1 MNIVQKFITPNKYT
15 RPQLKL
21 QKVKKIAIHYTGDI
35 GATAQNEHDYFNGT
49 CIREQRYASCHYLV
63 GLQGEV
69 FQIIPDNEW
78 SYCTSQANAYSI
90 NIETCYEISSG
101 KFNQITEKSL
111 IELAAFLC
119 RKYGLNPINDLIRHY
134 DVTGKVCPKYYVDH
148 PDVWNKFKQAVK
160 NCMNGSSYVLPS
172 YGSQVNGNNVQN
184 TTVNSFNGNN
194 VIKYKYAIT
203 TASINMRSSYNLSG
217 SVMMILPKGK
227 QCKIINYPIN
237 GWAQVKPEG
246 SNRIGYCVTQYLE
259 PTPYIELDTKSYV
272 FNGIGKI
279 YQFIIKTDST
289 KQVYVS
295 SSDKDIVSVK
305 YVSTDSRG
313 QKWQIESHKKG
324 SVKIYIKTDSANTYL
339 PVSVK

>member
-1 MNIVQKFITPNKYT
+1 MDIKQEFITPNKYT
-15 RPQLKL
+15 RPQIRL

-63 GLQGEV
+63 GLQGEKI
-69 FQIIPDNEW
+69 QIIPDNEL
-78 SYCTSQANAYSI
+78 SYCTNQANAYSI

-160 NCMNGSSYVLPS
+160 GCMNGSSYTLPS
-172 YGSQVNGNNVQN
+172 YGSP
-184 TTVNSFNGNN
+184 VNSSDIHLTSTTG
-194 VIKYKYAIT
+194 YKHAIT
-203 TASINMRSSYNLSG
+203 TASINMRSSYNLSANI
-217 SVMMILPKGK
+217 MMVLPKGK
-227 QCKIINYPIN
+227 QCEIINYPTD
-237 GWAQVKPEG
+237 GWVQIKPDG

-259 PTPYIELDTKSYV
+259 LTPSIELDTKSYI
-272 FNGIGKI
+272 FNGVGKI
-279 YQFIIKTDST
+279 YQFIIKTDSK
-289 KQVYVS
+289 KQLYVS
-295 SSDKDIVSVK
+295 SSDRDIVSVK

-313 QKWQIESHKKG
+313 QKWQIDSHKKG
-324 SVKIYIKTDSANTYL
+324 SVKIYVKTDNASTYL
-339 PVSVK
+339 PVTVK